1 MIRHSGTLAILVA
14 AAILHSTPAVAQG
27 QATSP
32 PPRSRS
38 VADVIAN
45 EKQPGEVTV
54 AGRASVSSGKLQ
66 ATVFDIAIQDSSG
79 GIRVFSRSKAASVHE
94 GDSVIA
100 TGRVKRYRGDL
111 ELAATSVRVVPGSRR
126 TIAPRDI
133 PIDAS
138 LIGRYRGQLVRVHG
152 RVVGSGHSE
161 GGQWMRLH
169 GTHNTP
175 NDSLT
180 VWVPANHGATIDLL
194 RAQVNDSVEATGIVT
209 AYQDNLDDRVVW
221 QLIPRDG
228 ADIHIS
234 DSPGRISAAVLWA
247 TLVIAILLGCA
258 IAIGR
263 YTARRQLA
271 ALRETEDRY
280 RQLLELSPDAVI
292 VHADGRIRFANPSAA
307 ELLGV
312 TSEQDLVGR
321 ELVDFIAPDSR
332 AVLDTALPS
341 RDDRTGKAAP
351 RVRARLLSAGGVVSE
366 VELTM
371 SACVY
376 HDQAAVVML
385 ARDISAQLRYERDLH
400 ALALVDELTGLQNR
414 RGFNLF
420 AEQEL
425 ARARRH
431 DRTPVVVFADLDGLK
446 QINDAYGHAAGDAAL
461 RLTARALK
469 SILRETD
476 IVARWSGDEFV
487 ALMGEGGDS
496 AASSIG
502 ERLDAALASLAPP
515 DQPYTVTASVGT
527 TPLDLA
533 LPLRDAMERADAELY
548 AQKKR
553 GRRSDRPTP
562 THISIVTE

>member
-1 MIRHSGTLAILVA
+1 MIRHSGTLAMVLA
-14 AAILHSTPAVAQG
+14 AAVLHSLPLAAQAQASAPPA
-27 QATSP
+27 
-32 PPRSRS
+32 SRAI
-38 VADVIAN
+38 ADIVAN
-45 EKQPGEVTV
+45 EKQPGDVTV
-54 AGRASVSSGKLQ
+54 AGRASVSGGKLQ

-79 GIRVFSRSKAASVHE
+79 GIRVFSRAKPASVHA
-94 GDSVIA
+94 GDSVVA

-111 ELAATSVRVVPGSRR
+111 ELFATSVRVIPGERREIVPRE
-126 TIAPRDI
+126 I
-133 PIDAS
+133 PIDAA
-138 LIGRYRGQLVRVHG
+138 LIGRYPGQLVRLHG
-152 RVVGSGHSE
+152 RVAGSGHSE

-169 GTHNTP
+169 GTRGTP
-175 NDSLT
+175 LDTIT
-180 VWVPANHGATIDLL
+180 VWVPANHGARIDLL
-194 RAQVNDSVEATGIVT
+194 RAQANDSVEATGIVA
-209 AYQDNLDDRVVW
+209 AYQDNADDKVVW

-234 DSPGRISAAVLWA
+234 DSPGRISAAVLWT

-263 YTARRQLA
+263 YSAGRQLA

-292 VHADGRIRFANPSAA
+292 VHAAGRILFANPASA
-307 ELLGV
+307 ELLGIG
-312 TSEQDLVGR
+312 SERDLVGR
-321 ELVDFIAPDSR
+321 ELADFIPADSR
-332 AVLDTALPS
+332 AALDTALPS
-341 RDDRTGKAAP
+341 RDERGNRRP
-351 RVRARLLSAGGVVSE
+351 SRVRARLVSSGGVVSE

-371 SACVY
+371 SPCVY
-376 HDQAAVVML
+376 HDKAAVVML

-400 ALALVDELTGLQNR
+400 ALALVDDLTGLQNR

-502 ERLDAALASLAPP
+502 ERLDAALATLAAP

-527 TPLDLA
+527 TALDLA

-562 THISIVTE
+562 THVDIVLE